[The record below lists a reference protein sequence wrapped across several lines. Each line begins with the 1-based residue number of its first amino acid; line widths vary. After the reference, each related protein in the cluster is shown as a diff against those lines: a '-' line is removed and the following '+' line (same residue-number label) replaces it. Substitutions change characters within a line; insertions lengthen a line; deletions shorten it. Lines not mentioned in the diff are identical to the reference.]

1 MARAVLGLTEK
12 VKIQGYNGAKIIT
25 ARIDTGATKSSVD
38 SYLASELQLGP
49 IVETRLIRSAHG
61 HTIRPV
67 VHGKI
72 EIEGQKLT
80 ASFTIADRKHMKYKM
95 LIGQNIL
102 KLGKFI
108 IDPLHKVDP

>member
-1 MARAVLGLTEK
+1 MSRAVLGLSEK
-12 VKIQGYNGAKIIT
+12 VRIISKSNSKIVA
-25 ARIDTGATKSSVD
+25 ARIDTGATKSSID

-67 VHGKI
+67 VNARI

-80 ASFTIADRKHMKYKM
+80 ASFTIADRKHMKYKI

-102 KLGKFI
+102 KIGKFI
-108 IDPLHKVDP
+108 IDPLHKVEP